1 MPCLLST
8 TVLHITYPGDWEHP
22 CPRAMWQNL
31 QGLPELSWR
40 SRHWGSE
47 YCWAARPPLAPSHSC
62 MPWGAS
68 TKTEC
73 HTIERRRA
81 GPDVITIMVFPV
93 TNAFWKGRRRG
104 MSDMRSRKRHQC
116 TFEIFIPLSKIL
128 LLWNATISA
137 GSHHVVITLISWCSL
152 ELFLEDQPIDVDE
165 FFALRIIPWMVK
177 KAISLSV
184 SHTAWSLWMQE
195 V

>member
-1 MPCLLST
+1 MFDLLPLSFYFETFLLTYPTVILNLKLLVHWLRISYLSFLPKLTFTNSPERPYLLST
-8 TVLHITYPGDWEHP
+8 TVLHITYPSDWEHP

-47 YCWAARPPLAPSHSC
+47 YCWASRPPLTPSHSC

-73 HTIERRRA
+73 HTIEWRRA

-93 TNAFWKGRRRG
+93 TKAFWKGRQGEACLTWGLGKDTSVHLRY
-104 MSDMRSRKRHQC
+104 
-116 TFEIFIPLSKIL
+116 LS
-128 LLWNATISA
+128 N
-137 GSHHVVITLISWCSL
+137 
-152 ELFLEDQPIDVDE
+152 
-165 FFALRIIPWMVK
+165 
-177 KAISLSV
+177 
-184 SHTAWSLWMQE
+184 
-195 V
+195 